1 MSIPSRH
8 IRYLIMPAVVL
19 ALASCAK
26 QTPREK
32 ILENETFAQIYVAL
46 QEEGTKLRNVSPDS
60 ASVFDPKSVLSRF
73 NVSEE
78 EFRAT
83 VHFYNEDLTR
93 WKSFFSEVAK
103 QSEPNE
109 KK

>member
-1 MSIPSRH
+1 
-8 IRYLIMPAVVL
+8 MPAVVL

-26 QTPREK
+26 QTHQEK
-32 ILENETFAQIYVAL
+32 VLENETFAQIYIAL
-46 QEEGTKLRNVSPDS
+46 QEEGTRLRNVSPDS
-60 ASVFDPKSVLSRF
+60 THVFDPKSVLSAF

-83 VHFYNEDLTR
+83 VRFYNEDLTR
-93 WKSFFSEVAK
+93 WKVFFSEVAK
-103 QSEPNE
+103 QSELSQ

>member
-1 MSIPSRH
+1 MSISQRH
-8 IRYLIMPAVVL
+8 IKYLIMPAVVL

-26 QTPREK
+26 QVPREK
-32 ILENETFAQIYVAL
+32 VLENETFAQIYIAF
-46 QEEGTKLRNVSPDS
+46 QEEGTRFRNVSPDS
-60 ASVFDPKSVLSRF
+60 AHVFDPESVLSGF

-83 VHFYNEDLTR
+83 VRFYNEDLTR
-93 WKSFFSEVAK
+93 WKGFFSEVVK
-103 QSEPNE
+103 QSELNE